1 MARTRENDAAGWL
14 REHGLRATQGRIA
27 IVRLLQSSK
36 VPLTLS
42 EIHEKLEKA
51 CGCDFATVFRFVSL
65 LEEKN
70 LVERVA
76 WMDGTTRHEM
86 RDDSHHHHPLSDL
99 PDLSQGGAAGRVRD
113 GAVRGPDRE
122 RAGLR
127 GNQPFAAA
135 FGGVPGVPAAG
146 GEEGTK
152 VSGAHGPA
160 FARRARA

>member
-42 EIHEKLEKA
+42 DIHEKLGKA

-76 WMDGTTRHEM
+76 WLDGTTRHEM
-86 RDDSHHHHPLSDL
+86 RDDSHHHHHYLICRNCHKVEPLDECVMERFEDQIAKERGYAGISHSL
-99 PDLSQGGAAGRVRD
+99 QLSGVCPACQ
-113 GAVRGPDRE
+113 
-122 RAGLR
+122 
-127 GNQPFAAA
+127 QPA
-135 FGGVPGVPAAG
+135 
-146 GEEGTK
+146 TK
-152 VSGAHGPA
+152 K
-160 FARRARA
+160 ARK